1 MASDRAVPTGPD
13 SAKGFVIAGPASGV
27 GKTTVT
33 LSLMAALRKRGLTV
47 QPFKSGPDFIDGGHH
62 ARVCGRASRNLDGW
76 MLSAEANRR
85 IFCRNAEDADVC
97 VVEGVMGLFD
107 GVDGKSETGSTA
119 EIAKWLGLPVIL
131 VVDASAMARSAAA
144 LVYGYESFDPAL
156 KVAGV
161 IFNKAGGE
169 AHYQMLSDAVT
180 ASTNA
185 VPLGYLP
192 SDERIR
198 IPERYLGLVTAGE
211 NLLPDSMLSL
221 LGQLA
226 ESHIDLDQLLACAMS
241 ITTAADNQTQRRHE
255 STGSI
260 RLGVARDKA
269 FCFYYEDNLDALREA
284 GAEIVDFSPLEDS
297 SLPTALDAL
306 YFGGGYPELFVKRLA
321 ENSSMLNSVKRA
333 AEEGLP
339 IYAEC
344 GGLMY
349 LAREIM
355 TKEGMSYP
363 MAGVLPITAQ
373 MSDRLVNFG
382 YTEVSF
388 TSDCVIAEAG
398 AIARGHSFHCSRIAD
413 VGPVEYPIDHV
424 YRARNSMTGREEP
437 DGLRVKNVL
446 ASYIHLHFLSN
457 SGIAEAFVK
466 NAQGARRQAATST
479 AKQLEPTHSTHSAS
493 DR

>member
-1 MASDRAVPTGPD
+1 MASDRAIRTRPD
-13 SAKGFVIAGPASGV
+13 STKGFVIAGPASGV

-47 QPFKSGPDFIDGGHH
+47 QPFKCGPDFIDGGHH

-76 MLSAEANRR
+76 MLSAEANRQ
-85 IFCRNAEDADVC
+85 IFYRNAADADVC

-107 GVDGKSETGSTA
+107 GVDGKSEAGSTA
-119 EIAKWLGLPVIL
+119 EIAKWLQLPVIL
-131 VVDASAMARSAAA
+131 VVDASSMARSAAA
-144 LVYGYESFDPAL
+144 LVHGYESFDPAL

-161 IFNKAGGE
+161 IFNNAGGA
-169 AHYQMLSDAVT
+169 AHYRMLSDAVT
-180 ASTNA
+180 ASANA

-192 SDERIR
+192 HDERIH

-211 NLLPDSMLSL
+211 NLLPESMLSL
-221 LGQLA
+221 LGELA
-226 ESHIDLDQLLACAMS
+226 ESHIDLDQLLACATS
-241 ITTAADNQTQRRHE
+241 VPAPTDDRTERARDKSA
-255 STGSI
+255 GSI
-260 RLGVARDKA
+260 RVGVARDKA

-284 GAEIVDFSPLEDS
+284 GAEIVEFSPLEDS
-297 SLPTALDAL
+297 PLPTALDAL
-306 YFGGGYPELFVKRLA
+306 YFGGGYPELFAKQLFENRPMLA
-321 ENSSMLNSVKRA
+321 SIKRA

-349 LAREIM
+349 LAREIV
-355 TKEGMSYP
+355 TQESASLP
-363 MAGVLPITAQ
+363 MAGVLPITVQ
-373 MSDRLVNFG
+373 MTDRLVNFG

-388 TSDCVIAEAG
+388 TLDCLIGTAG
-398 AIARGHSFHCSRIAD
+398 AKARGHNFHCSRIAD
-413 VGPVEYPIDHV
+413 VGQVEYA
-424 YRARNSMTGREEP
+424 YQARNSMTGREEP

-457 SGIAEAFVK
+457 PGMAEAFVK
-466 NAQGARRQAATST
+466 NAKRAKRQELKSAS
-479 AKQLEPTHSTHSAS
+479 KQLEPIHSIRSAS

>member
-1 MASDRAVPTGPD
+1 MASDRAIRTKSG
-13 SAKGFVIAGPASGV
+13 STKGFVIAGPASGV
-27 GKTTVT
+27 GKTTVA

-47 QPFKSGPDFIDGGHH
+47 RPFKCGPDFIDGGHQ
-62 ARVCGRASRNLDGW
+62 ARVCGRPSRNLDGW
-76 MLSAEANRR
+76 MLSAEANRQ
-85 IFCRNAEDADVC
+85 IFYRNAADADVC

-107 GVDGKSETGSTA
+107 GVDGKSEAGSTA

-144 LVYGYESFDPAL
+144 LLRGFESFDPAL

-161 IFNKAGGE
+161 IFNKVGG
-169 AHYQMLSDAVT
+169 ATHYRMLSDAVT
-180 ASTNA
+180 TSANA
-185 VPLGYLP
+185 VPIGYLP
-192 SDERIR
+192 GDERIH
-198 IPERYLGLVTAGE
+198 IAERYLGLVTAGE
-211 NLLPDSMLSL
+211 NLLPDSMLAL
-221 LGQLA
+221 LGELA

-241 ITTAADNQTQRRHE
+241 ITVADDQTQRTPQG
-255 STGSI
+255 STVSI

-284 GAEIVDFSPLEDS
+284 GAEIVEFSPLQDS

-306 YFGGGYPELFVKRLA
+306 YFGGGYPELCAKQLSKNRPMLA
-321 ENSSMLNSVKRA
+321 SIKRA

-349 LAREIM
+349 LAREIV
-355 TKEGMSYP
+355 TKEDASFL
-363 MAGVLPITAQ
+363 MAGVLPITVQ
-373 MSDRLVNFG
+373 MTDRLVNFG

-388 TSDCVIAEAG
+388 TSDCLIGPAG
-398 AIARGHSFHCSRIAD
+398 AKARGHSFHCSRIAN
-413 VGPVEYPIDHV
+413 VGSVEYA
-424 YRARNSMTGREEP
+424 YQARNSMTRREEP
-437 DGLRVKNVL
+437 DGLRVRNVL

-457 SGIAEAFVK
+457 PGTADAFVK
-466 NAQGARRQAATST
+466 NAKRAPRQELKPAN
-479 AKQLEPTHSTHSAS
+479 KPLEPTHSTRSGS

>member
-1 MASDRAVPTGPD
+1 MASDRAIPTTPG
-13 SAKGFVIAGPASGV
+13 SAKGFVIAGPASGA

-47 QPFKSGPDFIDGGHH
+47 QPFKCGPDFIDGGHH
-62 ARVCGRASRNLDGW
+62 AKVCGRPSRNLDGW
-76 MLSAEANRR
+76 MLSAEANHH
-85 IFCRNAEDADVC
+85 IFYRNAAKADVC

-107 GVDGKSETGSTA
+107 GVDGKSEAGSTA

-144 LVYGYESFDPAL
+144 LVHGYESFDPAL

-161 IFNKAGGE
+161 IFNNAGGST
-169 AHYQMLSDAVT
+169 HYRMLNDAVT
-180 ASTNA
+180 ASANA

-192 SDERIR
+192 RDERIH

-221 LGQLA
+221 LGELA
-226 ESHIDLDQLLACAMS
+226 ETHIDLNQLLACAAS
-241 ITTAADNQTQRRHE
+241 VPAPADGCAKGARDL
-255 STGSI
+255 SAGSI

-284 GAEIVDFSPLEDS
+284 GAEIVEFSPLEDS

-306 YFGGGYPELFVKRLA
+306 YFGGGYPELFAEQLSGNRPMLA
-321 ENSSMLNSVKRA
+321 SIKRA

-349 LAREIM
+349 LAREIV
-355 TKEGMSYP
+355 TKENASFP
-363 MAGVLPITAQ
+363 MAGVLPITVQ
-373 MSDRLVNFG
+373 MTDRLVNFG

-388 TSDCVIAEAG
+388 TSDCLIGPAG
-398 AIARGHSFHCSRIAD
+398 AKARGHSFHCSRIAD
-413 VGPVEYPIDHV
+413 VRPVEYA
-424 YRARNSMTGREEP
+424 YQARNSMTGREEP

-446 ASYIHLHFLSN
+446 ASYIHLHFVSN
-457 SGIAEAFVK
+457 RGMADAFVK
-466 NAQGARRQAATST
+466 NVKRARRQAVSPAD
-479 AKQLEPTHSTHSAS
+479 KQLEPLHSTRSAS

>member
-1 MASDRAVPTGPD
+1 MASDCAIRTKSG
-13 SAKGFVIAGPASGV
+13 STKGFVIAGPASGV

-33 LSLMAALRKRGLTV
+33 LSLMAALRKRGFTV
-47 QPFKSGPDFIDGGHH
+47 QPFKCGPDFIDGGHH

-76 MLSAEANRR
+76 MLSAEANRQV
-85 IFCRNAEDADVC
+85 FSRNAANADVC

-107 GVDGKSETGSTA
+107 GVDGKSEAGSTA

-144 LVYGYESFDPAL
+144 LIHGFESFDPAL

-161 IFNKAGGE
+161 IFNNAGGA
-169 AHYQMLSDAVT
+169 AHYRMLNDAVT
-180 ASTNA
+180 MSANA

-192 SDERIR
+192 HDERIH

-221 LGQLA
+221 LGELA
-226 ESHIDLDQLLACAMS
+226 ESHIDLDQLLECATS
-241 ITTAADNQTQRRHE
+241 VPASTDDRTERARDK

-269 FCFYYEDNLDALREA
+269 FCFYYEDNLDALRED
-284 GAEIVDFSPLEDS
+284 GAEIVEFSPLEDS
-297 SLPTALDAL
+297 PLPTALDAL
-306 YFGGGYPELFVKRLA
+306 YFGGGYPELFAKQLSENRPMLA
-321 ENSSMLNSVKRA
+321 SIKRA
-333 AEEGLP
+333 AEDGVP

-349 LAREIM
+349 LAREIA
-355 TKEGMSYP
+355 TKDGASFP
-363 MAGVLPITAQ
+363 MAGVLPITVQ
-373 MSDRLVNFG
+373 MTDRLVNFG

-388 TSDCVIAEAG
+388 TSDCLIGAAG
-398 AIARGHSFHCSRIAD
+398 AKARGHSFHCSRIAD
-413 VGPVEYPIDHV
+413 VGPVEYA
-424 YRARNSMTGREEP
+424 YQARNSMTGREEP

-457 SGIAEAFVK
+457 PGMAEAFVK
-466 NAQGARRQAATST
+466 NIKRARRQVVSPAG
-479 AKQLEPTHSTHSAS
+479 KQLEPMHSIRSAS